1 MDNCKEVLDKILQDT
16 KKKAS
21 SKLKVADKKLYEQVL
36 TEMLQAEGFSAATEK
51 YIYEQPG
58 NMSTGFLKSF

>member
-36 TEMLQAEGFSAATEK
+36 MEMLQAEGFSDATEK
-51 YIYEQPG
+51 YIYDG
-58 NMSTGFLKSF
+58 